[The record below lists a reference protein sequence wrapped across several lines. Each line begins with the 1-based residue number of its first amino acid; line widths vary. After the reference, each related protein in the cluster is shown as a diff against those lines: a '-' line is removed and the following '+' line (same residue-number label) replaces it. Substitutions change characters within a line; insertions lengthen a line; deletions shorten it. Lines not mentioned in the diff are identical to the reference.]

1 MNCSF
6 IQPIFFGDC
15 IKNSKVRA
23 LSKSARILVIDDYET
38 ILETSAFWAFKLPF
52 GAARYVGDLKS
63 EFGILK
69 SIDRST

>member
-1 MNCSF
+1 
-6 IQPIFFGDC
+6 
-15 IKNSKVRA
+15 